1 MMTSSSSSPAGG
13 SRTSGGGPNAALFRP
28 LGLEP
33 GTWYS
38 VFISSNE
45 GGPAD
50 FSLQLA
56 SWGKKLEQLMADINS
71 CELRQLGP
79 TAVQAGAACLA
90 RYTVDSTIYRAVILQ
105 RADTVKVC
113 LLCYRYRYFICM
125 FRLQNVLVRIRIL
138 KDPKIISR
146 SGSGCAKISDENFV
160 NTKY

>member
-1 MMTSSSSSPAGG
+1 MMTSSSASSPAGG
-13 SRTSGGGPNAALFRP
+13 SRTSGGGGPNAALFRP

-113 LLCYRYRYFICM
+113 LLCYRY
-125 FRLQNVLVRIRIL
+125 L
-138 KDPKIISR
+138 IISFA
-146 SGSGCAKISDENFV
+146 CAE
-160 NTKY
+160 